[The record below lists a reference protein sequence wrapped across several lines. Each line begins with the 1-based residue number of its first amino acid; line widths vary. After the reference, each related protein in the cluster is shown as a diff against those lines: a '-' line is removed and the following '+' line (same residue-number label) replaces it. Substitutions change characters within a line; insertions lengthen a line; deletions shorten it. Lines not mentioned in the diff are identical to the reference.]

1 MDNNTLFNEEDDK
14 KKKDEKK
21 DEMEDELGLEEGDED
36 IIPIEETGGGGRK
49 ILWTIV
55 VLIII
60 GLGIYS
66 FAKREQ
72 IRESLKGQS
81 DEGKNT
87 EVGEASETTLEKF
100 TWDNQN
106 QATGQTQTGTS
117 VTEENNKIVANETEP
132 PKLEEF
138 NANEQAPQGDTQ
150 PNPTA
155 TTSNEKQA
163 NNVGNAPPAIES
175 QGDKFIVA
183 AQKGEGITNLARR
196 ALAEYLNKTNRNGE
210 LNAEQKIYI
219 EDYLQKKTGREGLK
233 INETR
238 TFTVGLIEEA
248 ISASKQ
254 LNEKQ
259 LKNLEKYSKL
269 VYSK

>member
-14 KKKDEKK
+14 KGKDSKKDEI
-21 DEMEDELGLEEGDED
+21 EDELNLEEGEED

-55 VLIII
+55 ILIII

-72 IRESLKGQS
+72 IRESLKNQ
-81 DEGKNT
+81 T
-87 EVGEASETTLEKF
+87 GEDQTGELGAASETTLEKF
-100 TWDNQN
+100 TWENQDQN
-106 QATGQTQTGTS
+106 ETANKEATS
-117 VTEENNKIVANETEP
+117 VQEEDNKIVATETEP

-138 NANEQAPQGDTQ
+138 TVNEEKSADGSTDKT
-150 PNPTA
+150 TEA
-155 TTSNEKQA
+155 KEEVTTSTAENT
-163 NNVGNAPPAIES
+163 PPAIES
-175 QGDKFIVA
+175 QEDKFVVA
-183 AQKGEGITNLARR
+183 AQKGEGITNLSRR
-196 ALAEYLNKTNRNGE
+196 ALKEYLDKTNRGGE

-219 EDYLQKKTGREGLK
+219 EDYLQNKTGTERLG

-238 TFTVGLIEEA
+238 TFTVGLVEESINA
-248 ISASKQ
+248 AKQ

-269 VYSK
+269 VYSE

>member
-14 KKKDEKK
+14 KEKDAKKDEI
-21 DEMEDELGLEEGDED
+21 EDELNLEEGEED

-55 VLIII
+55 ILIII

-72 IRESLKGQS
+72 IRESLKSQTGE
-81 DEGKNT
+81 DKTAEL
-87 EVGEASETTLEKF
+87 GEASETTLEKF
-100 TWDNQN
+100 TWENQDQN
-106 QATGQTQTGTS
+106 ETANKEETS
-117 VTEENNKIVANETEP
+117 VKEEDNKIVAKETEP

-138 NANEQAPQGDTQ
+138 TVNEEKGAEGSAEKT
-150 PNPTA
+150 TEVKKEG
-155 TTSNEKQA
+155 TTSAQE
-163 NNVGNAPPAIES
+163 NAPPAIES
-175 QGDKFIVA
+175 KEDKFVVA
-183 AQKGEGITNLARR
+183 AQKGEGITNLSRR
-196 ALAEYLNKTNRNGE
+196 ALKEYLDKTNRGGE

-219 EDYLQKKTGREGLK
+219 EDYLQNKTGAERLK

-238 TFTVGLIEEA
+238 TFTVGLVEESINA
-248 ISASKQ
+248 AKQ

-269 VYSK
+269 VYSE